1 MTYFVT
7 TLVLFLASIA
17 TGILAFGGFQ
27 PAPSIALVLFIAF
40 TSLLV
45 MSAAFARRVAS
56 SSPHSSAM
64 ATSML
69 QSRLPGR

>member
-1 MTYFVT
+1 MTFFFT

-27 PAPSIALVLFIAF
+27 SAPSIAFFLFIAF

-45 MSAAFARRVAS
+45 MSATFEFFDYREHH
-56 SSPHSSAM
+56 P
-64 ATSML
+64 
-69 QSRLPGR
+69 RLH

>member
-45 MSAAFARRVAS
+45 MSAAFEFFDYREHH
-56 SSPHSSAM
+56 P
-64 ATSML
+64 
-69 QSRLPGR
+69 RLH